1 MNKPD
6 ILVRHAKDNVWGEP
20 GQDFNHNIHLQ
31 RLTPDGG
38 VMTSFTYR
46 FLKIY
51 TPTHGATREWFHIY
65 QVGQLPPV
73 IFDMLPKLDQWTP
86 ITDIIVNQSLMI
98 DIYLASGGVIPHQ
111 HAWIMKDRSRNLLVC
126 VKRDRSVDF
135 GVDAKVDE
143 YTGVMENK
151 PIYLDIDRA
160 HIRFY
165 SNYYMTSN
173 RFRNISKS
181 PEQPIKLISTK
192 ITMQSDWHRFV
203 EKVIAIKQLFGTS
216 GFGVWYEDGFL
227 ISEPLGFTN
236 NMMGKRYTFI
246 WDETF
251 KSKVVF
257 DIKGLP
263 SFKSIKDYG
272 ARKYLLVTDNV
283 YDVIDYHDDIDFYI
297 VKKIGAGFK
306 GVFVSRIQPSV
317 IRMVSHNAYA
327 IDAELVEY
335 YIQTHAFLGN
345 VNECSILLNI
355 REGGMSHG
363 LINQKNRVE
372 ELYRLTYPQIMNAYT
387 ETLSLVPEWHA
398 AQLENSAYTQ
408 LISAPSEKI
417 TLDLA
422 EEAYGYSAAVNAVI
436 PPLQTVSNGI
446 VNLPP
451 GLCIP
456 HVETGNGNRSIF
468 CYNGD
473 GVLLGYY
480 NDGGLDDRSVI
491 NSNLIGVT
499 DAEIFNM
506 VADDDC
512 GTWVNVNVSSNRLDQ
527 YGFSCYVSTEKNG
540 SIAEDWEDI
549 TGTTTYYTYTP
560 GTAKTKASI
569 VWNWSLL
576 TQSGLY
582 PAVKTNDKIAIH
594 QTLATRADFDG
605 CLNITATARQYWN
618 NAYLVRTNSIPPA
631 VVDVFVNGLT
641 LIENVDYVM
650 KWPQIVILN
659 RWMAKND
666 SNVILVRSY
675 GCGNP
680 ETNDVFKPR
689 EVGFI
694 KNGMASINGVY
705 DVRNDKP
712 VRMVY
717 DNRLRRPS
725 EMSFGENPSSVVLTD
740 GRPYAVL
747 DYIVPI
753 EPFTNARS
761 NEGYIETTQIDE
773 RVSNYLTM
781 YLPEQPAIL
790 PRVERYRWEL
800 YSPVLASLIWA
811 MGKGYISDASTESN
825 FTNVDADKWLAPYR
839 WMFDFDPA
847 FLKFDENYFYISP
860 HPFDQTVTVTQKQY
874 ELLRL
879 INQLYLNGRVNF
891 TNFITISNPGV

>member
-31 RLTPDGG
+31 RLTPNGG

-73 IFDMLPKLDQWTP
+73 IFDILPKLDQWTP
-86 ITDIIVNQSLMI
+86 IADIIVNQSLMI
-98 DIYLASGGVIPHQ
+98 DIYLASGGVVPHQ

-135 GVDAKVDE
+135 GVDAKANE

-173 RFRNISKS
+173 RFRNSSKS
-181 PEQPIKLISTK
+181 PEQPIKLVSTK
-192 ITMQSDWHRFV
+192 ITTQLDWDQFV
-203 EKVIAIKQLFGTS
+203 TRITAIKQLFDIS
-216 GFGVWYEDGFL
+216 GFGVMYEDGFFV
-227 ISEPLGFTN
+227 SEPVGFTN
-236 NMMGKRYTFI
+236 NMLGKRYTFI

-251 KSKVVF
+251 KSKVIF

-263 SFKSIKDYG
+263 SFKSIKDFG
-272 ARKYLLVTDNV
+272 MRKYLLVTDNV
-283 YDVIDYHDDIDFYI
+283 YDNIDYHDDIDFYI
-297 VKKIGAGFK
+297 VKKSGLGFK
-306 GVFVSRIQPSV
+306 GVYVSRILPNA

-335 YIQTHAFLGN
+335 YIQTHGFLGN
-345 VNECSILLNI
+345 VNECSIVLNI

-372 ELYRLTYPQIMNAYT
+372 ELYRLSYSKIMSAYT
-387 ETLSLVPEWHA
+387 ETLSLVPEWNA
-398 AQLENSAYTQ
+398 SQLENSAYTR
-408 LISAPSEKI
+408 LISAPSEQI

-422 EEAYGYSAAVNAVI
+422 QEAYGYSAAVNTVI
-436 PPLQTVSNGI
+436 PPLQSVSNGV
-446 VNLPP
+446 VNLPA
-451 GLCIP
+451 GFNIP
-456 HVETGNGNRSIF
+456 HVETGLGNRSIF
-468 CYNGD
+468 CYDSEG
-473 GVLLGYY
+473 GLLGYY
-480 NDGGLDDRSVI
+480 NDGGLDDRSMI
-491 NSNLIGVT
+491 PANLIETT

-512 GTWVNVNVSSNRLDQ
+512 GTWVNVDVSTNRLDQ
-527 YGFSCYVSTEKNG
+527 YGFSCYVSTEKSGN
-540 SIAEDWEDI
+540 IAEDWQDI
-549 TGTTTYYTYTP
+549 TGSNIYYTYTP
-560 GTAKTKASI
+560 GTDTTKASI
-569 VWNWSLL
+569 VWNWNLL

-582 PAVKTNDKIAIH
+582 PAVKTNDKISIH
-594 QTLATRADFDG
+594 QMVATRSDFDG
-605 CLNITATARQYWN
+605 CLNFTVTARQYWN
-618 NAYLVRTNSIPPA
+618 NDYLVRANTIAPA
-631 VVDVFVNGLT
+631 IVDVFVNGLT
-641 LIENVDYVM
+641 LIENIDYVM
-650 KWPQIVILN
+650 KWPVIVILN
-659 RWMAKND
+659 RWIAKND
-666 SNVILVRSY
+666 NNVILVRSY

-680 ETNDVFKPR
+680 QTNNPFKPR
-689 EVGFI
+689 EAGFI
-694 KNGMASINGVY
+694 KNGMASINGIY
-705 DVRNDKP
+705 DVRDDKP
-712 VRMVY
+712 NRMVY
-717 DNRLRRPS
+717 NNRLQNPS
-725 EMSFGENPSSVVLTD
+725 KMSFGEAPGSVVLTD

-753 EPFTNARS
+753 EPFTNVRS
-761 NEGYIETTQIDE
+761 NESYIESMQIDE

-781 YLPEQPAIL
+781 HLPEQPAPL
-790 PRVERYRWEL
+790 PKVEQYRWEL
-800 YSPVLASLIWA
+800 YSPVLSTLIWA
-811 MGKGYISDASTESN
+811 MGQGYISDESTQSN
-825 FTNVDADKWLAPYR
+825 FSSVEADAWLAPYR
-839 WMFDFDPA
+839 WMFEFDPA
-847 FLKFDENYFYISP
+847 FLKFNENYFYISP
-860 HPFDQTVTVTQKQY
+860 HPFDETIPVTQKQY

-879 INQLYLNGRVNF
+879 INHLYLNGRVNF